1 MTPQE
6 QKELADK
13 VDPLAPIEQRNGGHD
28 KRARPKDAGS
38 GMGHGMRTNQ
48 VPACWRMT
56 QMRKTLIAAAAIVT
70 MTAPAMGHGYYRY
83 YEQWAVLSMTTT
95 PS

>member
-1 MTPQE
+1 
-6 QKELADK
+6 
-13 VDPLAPIEQRNGGHD
+13 
-28 KRARPKDAGS
+28 
-38 GMGHGMRTNQ
+38 
-48 VPACWRMT
+48 
-56 QMRKTLIAAAAIVT
+56 MRKTLIAAAAIVT